1 MEGFIKF
8 FGTGGARFVA
18 SQQLRATGGLWLHY
32 KETNIY
38 IDPGPGNCEDP
49 GFTGAI

>member
-18 SQQLRATGGLWLHY
+18 ASQVRATGGAVAEL
-32 KETNIY
+32 
-38 IDPGPGNCEDP
+38 
-49 GFTGAI
+49 